1 MYVFKVL
8 QINFEQ
14 KMYFDVYYLFNEE
27 KIIEHIFDDLFDL
40 KGHLPNINKK
50 CYNVRTGINCNYLVV
65 SD

>member
-1 MYVFKVL
+1 
-8 QINFEQ
+8 
-14 KMYFDVYYLFNEE
+14 MYFDVYYLFNEE